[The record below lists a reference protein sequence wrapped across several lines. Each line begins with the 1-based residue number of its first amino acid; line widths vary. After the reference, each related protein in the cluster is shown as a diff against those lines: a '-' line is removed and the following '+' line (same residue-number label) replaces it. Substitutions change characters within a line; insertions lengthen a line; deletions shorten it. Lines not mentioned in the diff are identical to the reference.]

1 MAEAKYALAE
11 NATRPYAQSLIK
23 KAAAAKFPE
32 FQVLDLAAGTGAV
45 VAALY
50 EHVPKDKWD
59 IVHVTAGDSNE
70 QQLEYLKSRA
80 AKNGWTG
87 LKTSVVGGGR
97 NDIQMHADTFTH
109 LFINFG
115 IFQFGQ
121 AALPKYHEVLKSGGF
136 LGVTTWATLP
146 WYPYVKKAIEGLG
159 KSDAPSEKEV
169 EDILYKGQAWGDASF
184 VQKALSDAGFSSVE
198 VGVEEQTVSAGTP
211 EQFVDAMENPI
222 KLLAGGRGFKG
233 SDADKEK
240 IVGALKGELLK
251 VAQAEFGGEVK
262 LQFKGLVATARK

>member
-1 MAEAKYALAE
+1 
-11 NATRPYAQSLIK
+11 
-23 KAAAAKFPE
+23 
-32 FQVLDLAAGTGAV
+32 
-45 VAALY
+45 
-50 EHVPKDKWD
+50 
-59 IVHVTAGDSNE
+59 
-70 QQLEYLKSRA
+70 
-80 AKNGWTG
+80 
-87 LKTSVVGGGR
+87 
-97 NDIQMHADTFTH
+97 MHADTFTH